1 LERTGEKTR
10 DFVEKI
16 KEEEFIFSVLL
27 MDKFLKERRNY

>member
-16 KEEEFIFSVLL
+16 KDEEFIFSVLL
-27 MDKFLKERRNY
+27 LDEFLKERRDY